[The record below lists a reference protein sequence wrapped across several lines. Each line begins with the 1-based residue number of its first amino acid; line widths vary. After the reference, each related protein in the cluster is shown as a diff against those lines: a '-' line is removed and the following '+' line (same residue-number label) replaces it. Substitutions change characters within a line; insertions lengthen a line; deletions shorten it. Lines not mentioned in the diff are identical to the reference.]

1 LSRVQ
6 FLPGRSRACLLQ
18 RARGLLSRI
27 RCCRSHY
34 RRSARQRRQPS
45 RDRFGTSIQAGVL
58 GHWHSHGWPRRGGEL
73 TWLTETHAA
82 PAGTQEQPYGQSQ
95 RAAET
100 SSTLLMIRQAG
111 NLASA
116 HLGMLAHWRRPCL
129 ATRRPACAGRAVMPL
144 CGHRI
149 GDVTATDILYG
160 G

>member
-1 LSRVQ
+1 M
-6 FLPGRSRACLLQ
+6 LPIALPPERTATTAAVAGSFRNFN
-18 RARGLLSRI
+18 
-27 RCCRSHY
+27 
-34 RRSARQRRQPS
+34 PV
-45 RDRFGTSIQAGVL
+45 AGVL

-116 HLGMLAHWRRPCL
+116 HLGMLAHWVGHVWQL
-129 ATRRPACAGRAVMPL
+129 AGPRVPDARSCRYAGIAS
-144 CGHRI
+144 
-149 GDVTATDILYG
+149 AT
-160 G
+160 